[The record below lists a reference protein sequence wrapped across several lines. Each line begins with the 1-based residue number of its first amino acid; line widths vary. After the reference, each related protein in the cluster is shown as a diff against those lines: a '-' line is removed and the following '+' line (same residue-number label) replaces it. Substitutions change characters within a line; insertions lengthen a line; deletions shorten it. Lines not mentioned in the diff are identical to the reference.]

1 MLGNDEKRKK
11 YDMYGTV
18 DDNAQYA
25 NAQNVDIDVRLKTRY
40 IDSIGIITSF
50 QLHVQWRVWGSS
62 RRIPSNV

>member
-25 NAQNVDIDVRLKTRY
+25 NAQNVNIDVCLKNWY
-40 IDSIGIITSF
+40 INFIGIITSF
-50 QLHVQWRVWGSS
+50 QLHV
-62 RRIPSNV
+62 